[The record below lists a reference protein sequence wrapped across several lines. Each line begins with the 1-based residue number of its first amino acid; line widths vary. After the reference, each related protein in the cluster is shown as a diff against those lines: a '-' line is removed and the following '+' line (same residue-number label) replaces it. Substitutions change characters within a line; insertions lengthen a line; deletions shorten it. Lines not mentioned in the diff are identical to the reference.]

1 MDLWLILTLIAS
13 VGATFSAFIDNF
25 LTDVYFK
32 GRTPQA
38 QKCFYGP
45 IYCVIAI
52 VVFVIYLFSTPFEY
66 IPFSN
71 LLLLFLSGVISSI
84 ASIAY
89 YLALKDEDTTG
100 VAIFL
105 QLSPIFYLLLGTVFL
120 GERIHGIQ
128 LLAFLII
135 LAAPLT
141 IILSARKRG
150 KKLEYRAVFF
160 ILIYIIVYSF
170 SHILFV
176 FAERGLNEQG
186 FNLPI
191 IVAVA
196 TLLFGKGLL
205 DIILSLS
212 IKKWRLRAKHIYKSS
227 KKKVLVP
234 VIANAGIWAVVDY
247 FNRAALVL
255 GQVAVVSAVY
265 NTAELLETFV
275 FGLILTLIWPKFG
288 REKLNRRTIVAH
300 LAAMIL
306 AMIGVFIV
314 DHPELFG
321 G

>member
-1 MDLWLILTLIAS
+1 MELWLLLTIIAS
-13 VGATFSAFIDNF
+13 IGATFSAFIDNY

-32 GRTPQA
+32 GRIPQA

-45 IYCVIAI
+45 IYCSIAI
-52 VVFVIYLFSTPFEY
+52 VVFIIYFLSTPFNHV
-66 IPFSN
+66 PFFN
-71 LLLLFLSGVISSI
+71 LFLFFLSGVISSI

-89 YLALKDEDTTG
+89 YSALKNEDTTG

-105 QLSPIFYLLLGTVFL
+105 QLSPIFYLLLGSVFL
-120 GERIHGIQ
+120 GEQIHGIQ

-141 IILSARKRG
+141 VILSARKRG
-150 KKLEYRAVFF
+150 KKLEYRAVLL
-160 ILIYIIVYSF
+160 ILIYIVIYSF

-176 FAERGLNEQG
+176 SAERGMTDQG
-186 FNLPI
+186 YDLPI

-196 TLLFGKGLL
+196 TLLFGKGLV
-205 DIILSLS
+205 DIFLSIF
-212 IKKWRLRAKHIYKSS
+212 IKKWRLRAKHVMKQS

-234 VIANAGIWAVVDY
+234 VILNACIWVVIDY
-247 FNRAALVL
+247 FTRSALVL

-275 FGLILTLIWPKFG
+275 FGLVLTLIWPKFG
-288 REKLNRRTIVAH
+288 REKLNKRTIIAH

-306 AMIGVFIV
+306 AMGGVFIV